1 MSSSCL
7 LPPAAAAAAAPAAAA
22 RTRVFTQCCCFRQLL
37 NGIPGDRALH
47 QPLTKPLIKSLWI
60 FAVIFLYLFSAAA
73 AAAQNFGRDSA
84 AGALSQRLM
93 RRRRHRVRMS
103 INSGQLQ
110 LSLCSVSMSCGF
122 TRLLKCPP
130 SPLFCRLFLL
140 PFRWRA
146 TYHFLLSCT
155 NRHDVTRHLPQ
166 SPISPL
172 YRQR

>member
-1 MSSSCL
+1 MPSYL
-7 LPPAAAAAAAPAAAA
+7 LPPAPPPAAAAAADAG
-22 RTRVFTQCCCFRQLL
+22 VYSVL
-37 NGIPGDRALH
+37 
-47 QPLTKPLIKSLWI
+47 
-60 FAVIFLYLFSAAA
+60 LFSATLKWNSGRQSFTSAA
-73 AAAQNFGRDSA
+73 DEAINQISMDFCCHFPVSFLGCGGGATAQNFGRDSAA